1 MSNPPKYMD
10 IVNWTIAQIAT
21 NAFQPKDKFLS
32 EVTLCKKFGC
42 SRQTVR
48 RALEML
54 EMQGYIT
61 RIQGSGTYI
70 APSKPCSI
78 PSDEG
83 IIPSMVVGL
92 VSTFQD
98 HYIFPNIIRGIGG
111 TLFNGGYAMQIAF
124 TDNQVTGETKALQL
138 MLEKQL
144 AGLIVE
150 PTRSALPCV
159 NLDLYHTIIQRG
171 IPIIFIDSFYPELSI
186 PYVALD
192 DVKAGYIATQHLLK
206 KGHRNILG
214 IFPHNNRQGLL
225 RYLGYV
231 NALTEQ
237 GMPVQDERICWYS
250 KESMMQI
257 LHSNQFLEHLSTCTG
272 VVCYND
278 WMALMIID
286 LLRKNNRNVPDDLSI
301 VGIDNSEMARF
312 SSLTSVAHPA
322 EQLGE
327 ASANLLLSMIK
338 GSEGKNILFQPQLI
352 ERGSVRQLGENAEY
366 DTPK

>member
-1 MSNPPKYMD
+1 MANTPKYMD

-21 NAFQPKDKFLS
+21 NAFAPKDKFLS
-32 EVTLCKKFGC
+32 EITLCKKFDC

-54 EMQGYIT
+54 ESQGYIT

-70 APSKPCSI
+70 SSSKPYNI
-78 PSDEG
+78 PSIESSK
-83 IIPSMVVGL
+83 PSRVVGF

-98 HYIFPNIIRGIGG
+98 HYIFPNIIRGIGD
-111 TLFNGGYAMQIAF
+111 TLSNGGYTMQLAF

-138 MLEKQL
+138 MLDKQL

-150 PTRSALPCV
+150 PTRSALPCA
-159 NLDLYHTIIQRG
+159 NLDLYHTFIKRG
-171 IPIIFIDSFYPELSI
+171 IPLVFIDSFYPELSI

-192 DVKAGYIATQHLLK
+192 DVQAGYVATQHLLK
-206 KGHRNILG
+206 MGHRNVLG
-214 IFPHNNRQGLL
+214 VFPHNNRQGLL

-231 NALTEQ
+231 NALTEH
-237 GMPVQDERICWYS
+237 GIAVQDDRICWYS
-250 KESMMQI
+250 KETMMPI
-257 LHSNQFLEHLSTCTG
+257 LHSNQFLELLLTCTG

-278 WMALMIID
+278 WIALMVID
-286 LLRKNNRNVPDDLSI
+286 LLNKNNKNVPDDLSI

-322 EQLGE
+322 QKLGE
-327 ASANLLLSMIK
+327 AAVNLLLSMIN

-352 ERGSVRQLGENAEY
+352 ERTSVKQL
-366 DTPK
+366 